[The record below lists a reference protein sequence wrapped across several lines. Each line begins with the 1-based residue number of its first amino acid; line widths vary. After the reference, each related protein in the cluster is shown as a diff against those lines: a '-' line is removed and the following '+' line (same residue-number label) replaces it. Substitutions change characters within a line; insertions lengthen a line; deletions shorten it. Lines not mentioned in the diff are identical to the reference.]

1 MEIIK
6 MPRPMRWLWASLGAY
21 WLADIIH
28 PGFFPVAMMAL
39 VMIVVLI
46 FDLWF
51 PPEPIPSEPKSDAEE
66 EMHSGQD
73 EASSMA
79 AEGGVETE

>member
-51 PPEPIPSEPKSDAEE
+51 PPEPSLPEPKSDAEKE
-66 EMHSGQD
+66 EHSGQD
-73 EASSMA
+73 AASPVV
-79 AEGGVETE
+79 AEGSVETE